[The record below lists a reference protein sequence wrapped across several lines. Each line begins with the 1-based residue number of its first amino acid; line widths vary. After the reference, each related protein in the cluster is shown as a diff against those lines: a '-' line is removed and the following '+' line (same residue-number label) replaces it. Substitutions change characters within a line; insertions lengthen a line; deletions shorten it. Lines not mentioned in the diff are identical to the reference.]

1 MSIRVVSRK
10 LLWGR
15 ANNLCAFPGCSQEL
29 TVNLDDPESRVLD
42 DAGAVIGEE
51 AHIRSGQTDGPRFDP
66 FYPEAQIDTYGNLI
80 LLCPTHHKMV
90 DKEGGRGFSVEDLE
104 EMRRNHESAMSAT
117 RSAAE
122 EARRRILERVTAS
135 VEVWENKM
143 LLDDWTS
150 LTAGFNSPTPLVEG
164 RIQMA
169 MLDTSIW
176 LLKRDWPAEFPAVRE
191 AFHRLGEVLRA
202 INAHV
207 HDSFEWDDAGVW
219 RLERKHKQNPQ
230 TPEAY
235 DKLATEFQMGCAM
248 TWCLTIELS
257 KAANLVIRAVRE
269 EIEPLYRF
277 DEGVLL
283 AQDGESILDMRVV
296 RLEYEDYQ
304 WGNQFR
310 AIDLEQW
317 RALIQ
322 AEAEKRQLTRP
333 DHVNP
338 YELLAL
344 IENQPFAGSGAD

>member
-15 ANNLCAFPGCSQEL
+15 ANNLCAFPGCAQEL

-51 AHIRSGQTDGPRFDP
+51 AHIRSGQTDGPRFDR

-104 EMRRNHESAMSAT
+104 EMRRNHESVMSAT

-122 EARRRILERVTAS
+122 VARRRLLERVTAS

-143 LLDDWTS
+143 LLDDWAS
-150 LTAGFNSPTPLVEG
+150 LTSGFNSPTPCVEE
-164 RIQMA
+164 RIRKA

-191 AFHRLGEVLRA
+191 AFGRLGEALRA

-207 HDSFEWDDAGVW
+207 NDSFEWNNTRIW
-219 RLERKHKQNPQ
+219 RLERKHKLNPQ
-230 TPEAY
+230 TSEAY
-235 DKLATEFQMGCAM
+235 DKLKAEFQVNCTL

-283 AQDGESILDMRVV
+283 AQDGEDVLDMRVV
-296 RLEYEDYQ
+296 RLEYRDHH
-304 WGNQFR
+304 WGDQFPV
-310 AIDLEQW
+310 IELEQW

-322 AEAEKRQLTRP
+322 DETRKRQLADP
-333 DHVNP
+333 NLVDP
-338 YELLAL
+338 YEMLAL
-344 IENQPFAGSGAD
+344 VENRLFAESEAD